1 MEVVGSELAQG
12 TAGGEEEVVVGVEV
26 EEVGVVEQGQEVG
39 TPQGLH

>member
-1 MEVVGSELAQG
+1 MEVVEIGLAAG
-12 TAGGEEEVVVGVEV
+12 TAGEEEEVVAGVEE